1 MSVSEPRPY
10 HHGDLRRA
18 LIGAAHDLLELE
30 GPDALSLRAVAREA
44 GVSPAAPYH
53 HFKDKN
59 ELLAAVADQGFADLA
74 EDLRKTLDATPVA
87 ADRISAM
94 GGTYV
99 AFAVRRRPL
108 YRVMIATSRTRD
120 RPPEPGSAHSEVVSL
135 MRSVIAETSGPGAT
149 QEDIDLANMAAWAFI
164 HGLADLTTFRI
175 LEPVI
180 ARVGGGDAFTRAVM
194 EHLRVIVVRPP
205 G

>member
-1 MSVSEPRPY
+1 MSLSDSRPY

-18 LIGAAHDLLELE
+18 LISAAHDLLEVE

-53 HFKDKN
+53 HFKDKG
-59 ELLAAVADQGFADLA
+59 ELLAAVADQGFADLG
-74 EDLRKTLDATPVA
+74 EDLRKILEGTASP
-87 ADRISAM
+87 ADRIGAM
-94 GGTYV
+94 GAAYV
-99 AFAVRRRPL
+99 SFAVRRRPL

-120 RPPEPGSAHSEVVSL
+120 QPPAPGSTHSDVVGL

-149 QEDIDLANMAAWAFI
+149 DEDIDLANMAAWAFI

-180 ARVGGGDAFTRAVM
+180 IRLGGGDAFTRAVM